1 MTFGVSMATNHPNIF
16 FKVQITKF
24 LLLVLIGSQ
33 NIKGWQKISICISSL
48 LDLAKSSYV
57 WLSFI
62 LAKSSYGWSWPMLVG
77 SRILT
82 CLSHVL
88 WFLDQ
93 KFQGFPR
100 T

>member
-1 MTFGVSMATNHPNIF
+1 MEACQCSP
-16 FKVQITKF
+16 KVGKKET
-24 LLLVLIGSQ
+24 L
-33 NIKGWQKISICISSL
+33 NWICISSL
-48 LDLAKSSYV
+48 LDLVKSSYG

-62 LAKSSYGWSWPMLVG
+62 LAKSSYGLSWPMLVG
-77 SRILT
+77 SWILT

-93 KFQGFPR
+93 KFQGFFG

>member
-1 MTFGVSMATNHPNIF
+1 MKWLLESQWPR
-16 FKVQITKF
+16 ITKF

-33 NIKGWQKISICISSL
+33 NIKGWQKNCICISSL
-48 LDLAKSSYV
+48 LDLVKSSYV

-62 LAKSSYGWSWPMLVG
+62 LANSSYGWLWPMLVG
-77 SRILT
+77 SWILT
-82 CLSHVL
+82 CHVL